1 MTAATNNDEREGENM
16 DKHDGFKLKSK
27 TRATFGTQALNTGG
41 SSCSMADGELL
52 HFTWWKYLLETQ
64 QQQRRRHRQQRRRWW
79 RGALLADAC
88 EVHSLLFH
96 AFLGR
101 PNGCTGPSA
110 FTLGWRRH
118 GNKIQGV
125 WVSRWSLQ
133 INKQLVTLRLC
144 ATRTADP

>member
-1 MTAATNNDEREGENM
+1 MTAATNNDEHEGENM

-27 TRATFGTQALNTGG
+27 TRATFGTQAVNTGG
-41 SSCSMADGELL
+41 RPARWRMESCYILHDGNTSWKPTSSSGGSGGIGCGSG
-52 HFTWWKYLLETQ
+52 
-64 QQQRRRHRQQRRRWW
+64 
-79 RGALLADAC
+79 GVLLADAC